1 MKRYFSHTALAALL
15 LTVALAG
22 CQREPL
28 PGDGAVI
35 RFSVASPVISAEE
48 TKATDPDK
56 PHERTYLVQKTRPVK
71 LFGCSTETGSTER
84 TLLFDDVALS
94 CTDLD
99 TEKWEYSPLKYW
111 IQDGTHDFRAVFPAP
126 AAGNYGYDKDNDELD
141 VQFTMGPDDELLVA
155 SAQYSAASRTND
167 KVALNFQHAC
177 AAVRFLFTDGT
188 NEYVLKS
195 FQLENITTAGTLSYG
210 STTTWTPSS
219 TDTKVYPWA
228 LSSWAIPPVDAQ
240 TGEGAAPEGWYFV
253 IPQSLSTTADDAAVV
268 SFTYAV
274 GPGATDQ
281 VLPVTLKLNT
291 SGSTS
296 NITAWEAGKIY
307 TYKIS
312 IQANAIDFDVTW
324 TDWVAGHDDFNYIGD

>member
-126 AAGNYGYDKDNDELD
+126 AAGNYSYDKDNDELD

-228 LSSWAIPPVDAQ
+228 LSSWAIPPADAQ
-240 TGEGAAPEGWYFV
+240 TGEGTAPEGWYYV